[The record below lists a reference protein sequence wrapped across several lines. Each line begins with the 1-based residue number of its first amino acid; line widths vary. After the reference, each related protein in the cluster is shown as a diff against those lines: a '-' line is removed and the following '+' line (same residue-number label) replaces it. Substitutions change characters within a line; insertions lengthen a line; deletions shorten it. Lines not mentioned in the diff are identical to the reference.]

1 MLKMKVGRYFLY
13 IYNFLSK
20 CFNNHS
26 KMLLLRKK
34 MNRKMSEAYQG
45 EAIRQISSM
54 EKLAG

>member
-1 MLKMKVGRYFLY
+1 MKVGRYFLY

-20 CFNNHS
+20 CCFNNHS